1 MIHFE
6 QIIEGL
12 NLRPKEG
19 FFGHSSV
26 VLIQDGDKNI
36 LVDTG
41 GYGVRAILVEK
52 LRNIPIH
59 KVFLSHLHFDHCANI
74 SLFKDAEIYV
84 HEKELGSLNDSNSI
98 YSDFNEFIK
107 TSLDKLRIISFD
119 ADINISENTRTVH
132 TPGHTVGHTSLE
144 VLAQD
149 KKTVVAGD
157 AIETY
162 QEYLNDDYKTVA
174 YDMDLYRQSRLMLKE
189 NFEVI
194 VPGHSSIIDGGALVN
209 STFNLKHF

>member
-26 VLIQDGDKNI
+26 VLIQDSDENI

-41 GYGVRAILVEK
+41 GCGVRAILVEK
-52 LRNIPIH
+52 LKNIPIH

-107 TSLDKLRIISFD
+107 TSLDKLRIILFD

-144 VLAQD
+144 ILAQG

-194 VPGHSSIIDGGALVN
+194 VPGHSLIIDGGALVI

>member
-132 TPGHTVGHTSLE
+132 TPGHTVGHTSL
-144 VLAQD
+144 V
-149 KKTVVAGD
+149 
-157 AIETY
+157 
-162 QEYLNDDYKTVA
+162 
-174 YDMDLYRQSRLMLKE
+174 
-189 NFEVI
+189 F
-194 VPGHSSIIDGGALVN
+194 P
-209 STFNLKHF
+209 